1 MYEGADNVMHFCR
14 VDEKVHAVPKP
25 IFGLPC
31 QDTC

>member
-1 MYEGADNVMHFCR
+1 MYEGAENVMHFCR
-14 VDEKVHAVPKP
+14 VDENVHAVPKP